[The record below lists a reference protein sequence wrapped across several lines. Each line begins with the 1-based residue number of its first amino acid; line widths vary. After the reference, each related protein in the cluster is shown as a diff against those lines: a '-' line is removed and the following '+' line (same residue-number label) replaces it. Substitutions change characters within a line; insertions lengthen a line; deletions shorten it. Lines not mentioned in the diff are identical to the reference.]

1 MTRIAV
7 GAFLHE
13 TNTFAPTKATY
24 DDFVHGGGWPSM
36 AHGADVLK
44 VMRKINVGLAGF
56 VEAAEANGWELV
68 PTISAA
74 AVPSAHVTNDAFER
88 VMKEMVDG
96 IAAAG
101 PIDAVYLDLHGA
113 MVTEHYDDGEGETL
127 ARVRKVIGKDL
138 PLVVSLDLHA
148 NVSPEMMAHADA
160 LIAYRTYPHVDMAD
174 TGRACARHLAL
185 MLKTK
190 ARFAKAFRQLPFL
203 IPISWQCTNDQ
214 PTKGIYEKL
223 AALESDAVPTL
234 SFAPG
239 FPAADFRDCGP
250 SVFAYGRTQADAD
263 AAADKL
269 VALVESH
276 EDDFDGRIYSPDDG
290 VRLAME
296 LAKSASKPIV
306 IADTQDNPGAGG
318 DSDTTGMLRALVRNK
333 ASGAIG
339 VIYDPESA
347 SAAHAAG
354 VGATVTLDLGGK
366 SGIPGDAPYKETF
379 VVEKLSDGKFV
390 ASGPYYGGRD
400 MDMGLSA
407 CLRIGDVRVV
417 VGSYKAQLADQ
428 SMYRYVGIEP
438 TEQKILVNKSSVHFR
453 ADFEP
458 IAEKLLICAAPGAMP
473 ADTATL
479 PWTRLRP
486 GIRIK
491 PNGPAFTAPPNLAQ
505 HLQSRDNRHAH
516 HRTHRRL
523 CRRTHRHQARSA
535 CPSRDRLRGS
545 AHLRHRRGEA
555 EGMGHR
561 GASRPRRHRRDRRA
575 QGQGQRRQA
584 HRPARRHGRAADG
597 GEHQPEMAL
606 DHSRPLP
613 RLRP

>member
-7 GAFLHE
+7 GGFLHE

-36 AHGADVLK
+36 TRGADVLR

-68 PTISAA
+68 PTLFAA
-74 AVPSAHVTNDAFER
+74 ASPSAHVSKDAYER
-88 VMKEMVDG
+88 IVTEMVDG
-96 IAAAG
+96 IVAAG

-113 MVTEHYDDGEGETL
+113 MVTDHHDDGEGETL
-127 ARVRKVIGKDL
+127 ARVRKAIGNDV

-148 NVSPEMMAHADA
+148 NVSPEMIEHADA

-185 MLKTK
+185 MLKSK
-190 ARFAKAFRQLPFL
+190 QRFAKAFRQLPFL

-214 PTKGIYEKL
+214 PTRGIYQKL

-263 AAADKL
+263 AAADKV

-276 EDDFDGRIYSPDDG
+276 EDDFDGRIYSPDEG
-290 VRLAME
+290 VQLAME
-296 LAKSASKPIV
+296 LAKSASKPII

-318 DSDTTGMLRALVRNK
+318 DSDTTGMLRALVRNR
-333 ASGAIG
+333 ASAATG
-339 VIYDPESA
+339 VIYDPHSA
-347 SAAHAAG
+347 KAAHAAG
-354 VGATVTLDLGGK
+354 VGATVTLELGGK

-379 VVEKLSDGKFV
+379 VVEQLSDGKFV
-390 ASGPYYGGRD
+390 APGPYFGGRD
-400 MDMGLSA
+400 MDMGPSA
-407 CLRIGDVRVV
+407 CLRVGDVRVV

-438 TEQKILVNKSSVHFR
+438 TAQKILVNKSSVHFR

-479 PWTRLRP
+479 PWKHLRP

-491 PNGPAFTAPPNLAQ
+491 PNGPIFTPT
-505 HLQSRDNRHAH
+505 S
-516 HRTHRRL
+516 
-523 CRRTHRHQARSA
+523 
-535 CPSRDRLRGS
+535 PSRTNG
-545 AHLRHRRGEA
+545 
-555 EGMGHR
+555 
-561 GASRPRRHRRDRRA
+561 
-575 QGQGQRRQA
+575 
-584 HRPARRHGRAADG
+584 
-597 GEHQPEMAL
+597 
-606 DHSRPLP
+606 
-613 RLRP
+613 